1 MRHHRVHLNNRL
13 QLPHERDTEGG
24 KAGWALA
31 WLLGVPLPL
40 LLVIYLFTRAC

>member
-1 MRHHRVHLNNRL
+1 MKSNEINRSGISA
-13 QLPHERDTEGG
+13 ESG

-31 WLLGVPLPL
+31 WLLGVPIPV